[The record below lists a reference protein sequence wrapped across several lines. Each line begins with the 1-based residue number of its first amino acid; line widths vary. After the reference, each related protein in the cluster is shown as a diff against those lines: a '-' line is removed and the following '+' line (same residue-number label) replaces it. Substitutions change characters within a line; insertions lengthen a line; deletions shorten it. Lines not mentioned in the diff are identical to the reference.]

1 MADTSKALSKN
12 KLIVMRYVNEV
23 QRGHSTETLG
33 EIFSSDFADHSDMHG
48 GEFNGGLE
56 QLTKGIANILTAFPD
71 LKVAV
76 ELLLEDGD
84 KVVAYKHFTATHL
97 GPWRGIPATGKPV
110 EWKLASIYGIRDDKI
125 AEYWGVIDDSGL
137 NRALGLLTLDH

>member
-1 MADTSKALSKN
+1 
-12 KLIVMRYVNEV
+12 
-23 QRGHSTETLG
+23 
-33 EIFSSDFADHSDMHG
+33 MHG